1 MFCFLSWRHS
11 LATRT
16 QRRKKKK
23 NATWKIKKSQQ
34 GRAIFFTV
42 AFLNKGHTTI
52 IWHFFYDCARLGFN
66 VQVIRSPYSY
76 SRGKIA
82 FALLFL
88 KRSKRENLV
97 VPCVLCRYGTL
108 RNLGT
113 PGIKKRAKRRRRRNK
128 KGSSFITFFWACVLG
143 AQKKSFYGEW
153 MRKRDFWR
161 EIVAAACLSL
171 SCPRLPIATFIDG
184 FNTVFHLGLS
194 WCGATLILGL
204 YFNFCFVVYVVR
216 KRHRLLG
223 APSPRVLLQGNLKKK
238 EERKKERD
246 TLGQL

>member
-23 NATWKIKKSQQ
+23 KCNVKNKKITTRKSDILYCGISKQ
-34 GRAIFFTV
+34 RSYHHNMT
-42 AFLNKGHTTI
+42 
-52 IWHFFYDCARLGFN
+52 FFYDCARLGFN

-128 KGSSFITFFWACVLG
+128 KGSSFIIFFWACVLG
-143 AQKKSFYGEW
+143 AQKKAFMGSE
-153 MRKRDFWR
+153 
-161 EIVAAACLSL
+161 
-171 SCPRLPIATFIDG
+171 
-184 FNTVFHLGLS
+184 
-194 WCGATLILGL
+194 
-204 YFNFCFVVYVVR
+204 
-216 KRHRLLG
+216 
-223 APSPRVLLQGNLKKK
+223 
-238 EERKKERD
+238 
-246 TLGQL
+246 